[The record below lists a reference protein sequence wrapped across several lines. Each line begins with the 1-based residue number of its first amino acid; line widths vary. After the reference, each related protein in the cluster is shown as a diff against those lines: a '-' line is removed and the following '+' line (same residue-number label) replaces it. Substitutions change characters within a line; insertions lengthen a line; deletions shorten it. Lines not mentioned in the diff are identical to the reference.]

1 MTLNFFLKKMLGEV
15 KKVIEK
21 DIRPLLEMEGGSIE
35 LESVDD
41 DGVVKVRLTG
51 ACAGCPM
58 SQFTL
63 VNFVEAT
70 LKDKVPAV
78 KEVVAVDDAKARFEE
93 LLKR

>member
-1 MTLNFFLKKMLGEV
+1 MISKMLEEV
-15 KKVIEK
+15 KEVIEK
-21 DIRPLLEMEGGSIE
+21 DIRPLLEREGGSIE

-58 SQFTL
+58 SQYTL

-70 LKDKVPAV
+70 LKDKVPEV
-78 KEVVAVDDAKARFEE
+78 KNVVAADDAKARFEE
-93 LLKR
+93 LLRR

>member
-1 MTLNFFLKKMLGEV
+1 MISKMLEKV
-15 KKVIEK
+15 KEVIEK
-21 DIRPLLEMEGGSIE
+21 DIRPLLKMEGGSIE

-58 SQFTL
+58 SQYTL

-70 LKDKVPAV
+70 LKDKVPEV
-78 KEVVAVDDAKARFEE
+78 KSVVATDDAKARFEE
-93 LLKR
+93 LLRR

>member
-1 MTLNFFLKKMLGEV
+1 MLEEV
-15 KKVIEK
+15 KEVIEK
-21 DIRPLLEMEGGSIE
+21 EVRPVLEMEGGSIE

-58 SQFTL
+58 SQYTL

-70 LKDKVPAV
+70 VKDKVPEV
-78 KEVVAVDDAKARFEE
+78 KRVISVDDAKARFEE
-93 LLKR
+93 MLRR

>member
-1 MTLNFFLKKMLGEV
+1 MLEEV
-15 KKVIEK
+15 KEVIEK
-21 DIRPLLEMEGGSIE
+21 EIRPLLEMEGGSIE
-35 LESVDD
+35 LESVDE

-78 KEVVAVDDAKARFEE
+78 KEVIAVDDAKAIFEE

>member
-1 MTLNFFLKKMLGEV
+1 MIKKMLEEV
-15 KKVIEK
+15 KEVIEK
-21 DIRPLLEMEGGSIE
+21 EISPLLAMEGGSID
-35 LESVDD
+35 LVSVEE
-41 DGVVKVRLTG
+41 GTVKVRLTG

-70 LKDKVPAV
+70 LKEKIPEV
-78 KEVVAVDDAKARFEE
+78 KEVVAVDDSRERFEE